1 MTYGPKR
8 GTGISKDG
16 SLKFRRQAAMH
27 TINENTE
34 AFQVLNAPDLARL
47 EQKARS
53 AGYKWAQDQRSPMTL
68 DQLSKFLGTKPVP
81 ESVWNAYTSSYSL
94 HSERNAVA

>member
-1 MTYGPKR
+1 
-8 GTGISKDG
+8 
-16 SLKFRRQAAMH
+16 MH
-27 TINENTE
+27 TINENRE

-53 AGYKWAQDQRSPMTL
+53 AGYKWARDRRSPMTL

-81 ESVWNAYTSSYSL
+81 GSVWEAYLHSYSL
-94 HSERNAVA
+94 HAERNAVA